1 METTKNVMP
10 QFAKEFYA
18 RLGNYLDTKVYF
30 YGSIQR
36 ADYFPNYSD
45 IDADIFTDNES
56 RTIIQLQNL
65 LGLKRSDFH
74 KFIYKLH
81 ATNRV
86 SYGYKVAYT
95 SPENNFITEI
105 SIYNEKYKADVL
117 TEHNS
122 KVNLPFYVLY
132 MLIALKFLYY
142 NMGIVPTNTFKY
154 LKRLIINY
162 MVTGQKEAVFI
173 MTDIHTTK

>member
-105 SIYNEKYKADVL
+105 SIYNEKYKQGIL
-117 TEHNS
+117 KEHLA
-122 KVNLPFYVLY
+122 KTILPFYATW
-132 MLIALKFLYY
+132 MLILLKFFHYTIPLLEYK
-142 NMGIVPTNTFKY
+142 TFSY
-154 LKRLIINY
+154 LKKKILTLGI
-162 MVTGQKEAVFI
+162 GLPDDQFI
-173 MTDIHTTK
+173 VLDSK